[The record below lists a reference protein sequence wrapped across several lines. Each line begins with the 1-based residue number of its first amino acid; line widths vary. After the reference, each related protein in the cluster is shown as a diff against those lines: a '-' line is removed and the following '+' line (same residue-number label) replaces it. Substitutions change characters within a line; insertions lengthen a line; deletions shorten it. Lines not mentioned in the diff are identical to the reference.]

1 MTMFEIITDTSANL
15 DSALLKK
22 RGIELVPFSFQTSGK
37 EKTCLNTASFRPKAY
52 YDAMRKGVRVTTSQI
67 PPQRYVD
74 AMRPILEAGKD
85 VLYVSMSSGVSS
97 SFASS
102 QMAAAQLRAQ
112 YPERQICLVD
122 TLGASLGEGLLVL
135 EGARCRDEG
144 MDVSAAAA
152 RLDEMRLRMCQVFT
166 VDDLKYLRA
175 TGRLSNAKAAL
186 ATVLHIKPILKGDSR
201 GKIVCFAK
209 TRGRSRSIVELA
221 AQYDKYVVNAAE
233 QTVGIAHADCPEDAE
248 ALAAL
253 LNKTNPPREILT
265 VGYEPVTGAHVGPG
279 ALALFFLGKSEFR
292 SAED

>member
-1 MTMFEIITDTSANL
+1 MFKIITDTSANL
-15 DSALLKK
+15 DSALLKAQA
-22 RGIELVPFSFQTSGK
+22 IALVPFSFQSSGK
-37 EKTCLNTASFRPKAY
+37 EKTCLNTGAFRPKAY

-67 PPQRYVD
+67 PPQRYAD
-74 AMRPILEAGKD
+74 AMRPILEAGQD
-85 VLYVSMSSGVSS
+85 VLYVGMSAGISS
-97 SFASS
+97 SFASA
-102 QMAAAQLRAQ
+102 QMAAVQLRPQFPA
-112 YPERQICLVD
+112 RRICLVD

-186 ATVLHIKPILKGDSR
+186 ATVLHIKPLLKGDTR
-201 GKIVCFAK
+201 GKIVSFARS
-209 TRGRSRSIVELA
+209 RGRARSIADLA
-221 AQYDKYVVNAAE
+221 AQYDKYVVDAAN
-233 QTVGIAHADCPEDAE
+233 QTVGIAHADCPEDAK

-253 LNKTNPPREILT
+253 LNKTNPPRDILT
-265 VGYEPVTGAHVGPG
+265 VDYEPVTGSHVGPG